1 MGEPALARGIDLAAF
16 SIALTMRLRAARI
29 PVTEGGAAEFARAL
43 SALRPTSMS
52 RLYWAARLTLVR
64 RQTDLAGFDRVFL
77 GVFGASLLAMDPNA
91 RRAPRDSHPDAPV
104 AAFAS
109 RSGVESVE
117 PHGVG
122 LPWSTMPAVRVA
134 RERDDEGP
142 SLPLRLPGR
151 LEALEGRPFGQFRED
166 ELRALRSW
174 LDRASVTWPQRR
186 TRRRRR
192 HPTGRRIALRE
203 TIARSRRTGWET
215 LTIVRTRPVI
225 RPRRM
230 VMLCDVSQSMQPYS
244 DVYLHLMRAA
254 VTRGDA
260 EVFAF
265 STRLTRLTAVLAH
278 RSAEAAIAHANDK
291 VVDRFGGTH
300 IGGSVR
306 ALLASHHGSAVRGA
320 VVLIASD
327 GWDSDSPEELGAAMA
342 RLHRRAYRVVWL
354 NPRAGATGFE
364 PLVGAMAAA
373 LPYCDRFLAA
383 DTLIAVREALAVLG
397 TAAWVGR

>member
-1 MGEPALARGIDLAAF
+1 MGDPALARGIDLAAF

-43 SALRPTSMS
+43 SSLQPTSMS

-64 RQTDLAGFDRVFL
+64 RQADLAGFDRVFM
-77 GVFGASLLAMDPNA
+77 GVFGASLLARDPNA
-91 RRAPRDSHPDAPV
+91 RRALRDSLPDSHI
-104 AAFAS
+104 AALFSSAGS
-109 RSGVESVE
+109 ESME
-117 PHGVG
+117 AQGVG
-122 LPWSTMPAVRVA
+122 LPWATMEAVRVT
-134 RERDDEGP
+134 RDRGDEGP
-142 SLPLRLPGR
+142 SLELRLPGR
-151 LEALEGRPFGQFRED
+151 LEAVEGRPFGQFRED

-174 LDRASVTWPQRR
+174 LDRASVDWPQRR
-186 TRRRRR
+186 TRRSRR
-192 HPTGRRIALRE
+192 HPAGRRIALRE
-203 TIARSRRTGWET
+203 TIARSRRTGWEA

-230 VMLCDVSQSMQPYS
+230 VVLCDVSQSMQPYA
-244 DVYLHLMRAA
+244 DAYLHLMRAA
-254 VTRGDA
+254 ATRGNA

-278 RSAEAAIAHANDK
+278 RSAEAALAHANDR

-306 ALLASHHGSAVRGA
+306 DLLASHHGNALRGA

-327 GWDSDSPEELGAAMA
+327 GWDSDSPEALGAAMA
-342 RLHRRAYRVVWL
+342 RLHRRAYRVIWL

-383 DTLIAVREALAVLG
+383 DTLIAVREALEVIG
-397 TAAWVGR
+397 TAAWQGR